1 MNLHMKHLMR
11 KGTILLCAGALL
23 VSPACVQAK
32 SGYKSESTTVPADA
46 VSGGVIKSNVYGEV
60 LVTRE
65 ADGTYN
71 YTGSKKTFATHLSV
85 LCSIL
90 LSIPVL

>member
-32 SGYKSESTTVPADA
+32 SGSKSESTTVPADA

-71 YTGSKKTFATHLSV
+71 YTGAK
-85 LCSIL
+85 
-90 LSIPVL
+90 